1 MNDGITLYSL
11 MRIHVN
17 DFQTSHLTTVNVCAY
32 INKFVFE
39 NFLLRIKIVVKTFS
53 IPDKLFL
60 KLVYYFVPLGHIL
73 VKSIINL
80 VIFVFVC
87 PAIVLFI
94 YLFIKVK
101 YYK

>member
-1 MNDGITLYSL
+1 MGP
-11 MRIHVN
+11 VN
-17 DFQTSHLTTVNVCAY
+17 KS
-32 INKFVFE
+32 IFE
-39 NFLLRIKIVVKTFS
+39 KFLLTIKKIVKIFS
-53 IPDKLFL
+53 ILDKLFS

-94 YLFIKVK
+94 YLFI
-101 YYK
+101 Y

>member
-1 MNDGITLYSL
+1 MGP
-11 MRIHVN
+11 VN
-17 DFQTSHLTTVNVCAY
+17 KS
-32 INKFVFE
+32 IFE
-39 NFLLRIKIVVKTFS
+39 KFLLRIKIVVKTFS
-53 IPDKLFL
+53 IFDKLFS

-94 YLFIKVK
+94 YLLKLNIVGDFTKMNIENA
-101 YYK
+101 

>member
-1 MNDGITLYSL
+1 MGP
-11 MRIHVN
+11 VN
-17 DFQTSHLTTVNVCAY
+17 KS
-32 INKFVFE
+32 IFE
-39 NFLLRIKIVVKTFS
+39 KFLLRIKIVVKTFS
-53 IPDKLFL
+53 ILDKFFS
-60 KLVYYFVPLGHIL
+60 KLVYYFVPLRHIL